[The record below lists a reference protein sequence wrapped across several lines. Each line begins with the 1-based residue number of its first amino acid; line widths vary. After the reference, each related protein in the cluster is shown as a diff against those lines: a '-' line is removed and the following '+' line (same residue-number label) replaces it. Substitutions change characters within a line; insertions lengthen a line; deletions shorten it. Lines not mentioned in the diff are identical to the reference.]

1 MRSRPLDRI
10 KASAVPP
17 MCHRSRRAS
26 SVFSAALPG
35 ARTFSLPTSIAQAI
49 LQASIHLAQD
59 SGLATSEA
67 HPGDATASLTAEGL
81 APRRGNRLK
90 DESGGDL
97 GDTLR
102 HDWVGVDVRAAA
114 LLRRSA
120 RLRPRRMLRCRDA
133 ALQYST
139 LHEAGPDWRDLPT
152 IQCASKSHVLVP
164 IPWRHPEA
172 EQQHLHAVLSVC
184 GWVAMHSSPVP
195 ANYTGK
201 PCWQ

>member
-1 MRSRPLDRI
+1 MRTVLAPANSCSILHDAMVTQSSLAGRQTECGVRI
-10 KASAVPP
+10 HGRDSLKPFRARAPSV
-17 MCHRSRRAS
+17 CRRAS
-26 SVFSAALPG
+26 LKPSYKRAS
-35 ARTFSLPTSIAQAI
+35 TSPKTAV
-49 LQASIHLAQD
+49 
-59 SGLATSEA
+59 SEA

-184 GWVAMHSSPVP
+184 GVKPVLSL
-195 ANYTGK
+195 
-201 PCWQ
+201 